1 MMEMKLSSLS
11 DEDVLEKIQ
20 HCLTSQ
26 SYPWSEI
33 DKGLWRSV
41 HPLLWSQ
48 ICSEK
53 ERFNANQYISTD
65 DPSLLRHYLLT
76 LNTVRDIQEHL
87 ADLADE
93 ACSSL
98 LGDLYVHDKSDY
110 APSKRILY
118 EDRGH
123 IFETDTGNGYY
134 ESDYGDVWQGGNW
147 DYDSDCHSNCSE
159 YDSDNATVDS
169 WKSE

>member
-1 MMEMKLSSLS
+1 MIEMELSSLS
-11 DEDVLEKIQ
+11 DEDVLQKIQ
-20 HCLTSQ
+20 HCLTSRN
-26 SYPWSEI
+26 YPWSEI
-33 DKGLWRSV
+33 DKGLWSIV
-41 HPLLWSQ
+41 HPLPWSQ
-48 ICSEK
+48 IYSEK

-87 ADLADE
+87 ADE

-98 LGDLYVHDKSDY
+98 PGDLYVHDESDC

-134 ESDYGDVWQGGNW
+134 KSDYDSGYGDVWEG

-169 WKSE
+169 WESE